1 MLNDQQIN
9 EIHRLHWHQKWSLR
23 QIAQHLNLNRR
34 TVAKY
39 LIHPAQP
46 RPQPKRTS
54 KLEPF
59 HAAIDELL
67 EQDPNAS
74 AVVILQRLRGRGFDG
89 GISILKDHLHKVR
102 TESVARRAYVRVE
115 SPPGDRFE
123 IDWGHF
129 GALDYSGDARKLY
142 AFSLVECHSR
152 MMYVEFTHSQCFE
165 TFVRCHIHAFQA
177 LGGAARHLVYDNL
190 ATAVAEHEGN
200 LVRFHPR
207 FLLFAREFGFLPQAC
222 HVASP
227 WEKGKVERAGIGYLR
242 QNFWPLRTFTDLSD
256 VNRQVRQWLDEIANQ
271 RLHRETKQRPDQRF
285 LAGSLLPVPA
295 LIPDYRDAA
304 APLVRKDLR
313 LEFDGNCYCVPARY
327 VGSRLLVKADSQS
340 LTIYDEQR
348 EVVSY
353 PRCWRRGQTFGAE
366 RFEKE
371 LLDQRPAARLS
382 RTQQRLVTQLGA
394 RAAEYL
400 RNLARLSDRALP
412 RQIAELNELVRH
424 YGPEAVAQAIDKAAA
439 ARAFGSDYIA
449 NILRQQSSPRSVEP
463 PVRLKDPRLNELTTD
478 QLSLLEYDALLLADP
493 EKEKEKP

>member
-46 RPQPKRTS
+46 RPQPQRTS

-59 HAAIDELL
+59 HAAIGELL
-67 EQDPNAS
+67 EQDSSAS

-89 GISILKDHLHKVR
+89 GISILKDYLHKVR
-102 TESVARRAYVRVE
+102 TESAARRAYVRVE

-129 GALDYSGDARKLY
+129 GAFDYSGDARKLY

-165 TFVRCHIHAFQA
+165 TFVRCHVHAFQA
-177 LGGAARHLVYDNL
+177 LGGTARHLVYDNL

-207 FLLFAREFGFLPQAC
+207 FLVFARQFGFLPRAC

-256 VNRQVRQWLDEIANQ
+256 VNLQVRQWLDEIANQ
-271 RLHRETKQRPDQRF
+271 RLHRETHERPQQRF
-285 LAGSLLPVPA
+285 LAGALLPVPA
-295 LIPDYRDAA
+295 LTSDYRDSA
-304 APLVRKDLR
+304 APIVRKDLR

-327 VGSRLLVKADSQS
+327 VGEHLLVKADSQS
-340 LTIYDEQR
+340 LTIYDQDR
-348 EVVSY
+348 EVATY

-400 RNLARLSDRALP
+400 RNLACQSDRALP

-424 YGPEAVAQAIDKAAA
+424 YGSEAVAQAIDKASA

-463 PVRLKDPRLNELTTD
+463 PVRLKDPRLNDLTTD

-493 EKEKEKP
+493 EKEKP

>member
-39 LIHPAQP
+39 LIHPARP

-59 HAAIDELL
+59 HAAIGELL

-89 GISILKDHLHKVR
+89 GISILKDYLHKVR
-102 TESVARRAYVRVE
+102 TESAARRAYVRVE

-165 TFVRCHIHAFQA
+165 TFVRCHVHAFQA
-177 LGGAARHLVYDNL
+177 LGGTARHLVYDNL

-207 FLLFAREFGFLPQAC
+207 FLVFARQFGFLPQAC

-271 RLHRETKQRPDQRF
+271 RLHRETNQRPDQRF

-327 VGSRLLVKADSQS
+327 VGTRLLVKADSQS
-340 LTIYDEQR
+340 LTIYDEHR
-348 EVVSY
+348 DVVSY

-382 RTQQRLVTQLGA
+382 RTQQRLITQLGA
-394 RAAEYL
+394 RASEYL
-400 RNLARLSDRALP
+400 RNLAHQSDRALP

-449 NILRQQSSPRSVEP
+449 NILRQQSSPRPVEP

-493 EKEKEKP
+493 EKEKP

>member
-1 MLNDQQIN
+1 MLSNEQIN

-23 QIAQHLNLNRR
+23 QVARHLNLNRR

-39 LIHPAQP
+39 LIQPAQLRP
-46 RPQPKRTS
+46 RPRRTS
-54 KLEPF
+54 KLVPF
-59 HAAIDELL
+59 HAAIGELL
-67 EQDPNAS
+67 EQDPHAS

-89 GISILKDHLHKVR
+89 GVTILKDYLHKVR

-129 GALDYSGDARKLY
+129 GALDYCGDKRKLY

-165 TFVRCHIHAFQA
+165 TFLRCHVHAFQA
-177 LGGAARHLVYDNL
+177 LGGIARHLVYDNL

-207 FLLFAREFGFLPQAC
+207 FLAFAREFGFLPRAC

-242 QNFWPLRTFTDLSD
+242 QNFWPLRTFTDLAD
-256 VNRQVRQWLDEIANQ
+256 VNHQVRQWLEEVANQ
-271 RLHRETKQRPDQRF
+271 RLHRETRERPDQRF
-285 LAGSLLPVPA
+285 LVESLLPVPT
-295 LIPDYRDAA
+295 LLPDYRDTADA
-304 APLVRKDLR
+304 LVRKDLR
-313 LEFDGNCYCVPARY
+313 LEFDGNRYCVPARY
-327 VGSRLLVKADSQS
+327 VGCRLTVKADSQS
-340 LTIYDEQR
+340 LAIYHQDR
-348 EVVSY
+348 EVVTY
-353 PRCWRRGQTFGAE
+353 ARCWRRGQTLGAE

-371 LLDQRPAARLS
+371 LLDQRPAAHLS
-382 RTQQRLVTQLGA
+382 RTQQRLVAQLGA

-400 RNLARLSDRALP
+400 RNLAQSDRALP
-412 RQIAELNELVRH
+412 RQIAELNELVRG

-449 NILRQQSSPRSVEP
+449 NILRQQSSPRPVAP
-463 PVRLKDPRLNELTTD
+463 PVRLKDPRLNELATD
-478 QLSLLEYDALLLADP
+478 QLSLLEYDAFLLEDP
-493 EKEKEKP
+493 EKEKS

>member
-1 MLNDQQIN
+1 MLSNEQIN

-23 QIAQHLNLNRR
+23 QIARHLNLNRR

-39 LIHPAQP
+39 LIQPAPPRP
-46 RPQPKRTS
+46 RPQRTS

-59 HAAIDELL
+59 HPAIGEWL
-67 EQDPNAS
+67 EQDPHAS

-89 GISILKDHLHKVR
+89 GITILKDYLHQVR
-102 TESVARRAYVRVE
+102 TESAARRAYVRVE

-129 GALDYSGDARKLY
+129 GALDYSGDTRKLY

-152 MMYVEFTHSQCFE
+152 MMYIEFTHSQCFE
-165 TFVRCHIHAFQA
+165 TFVRCHIHAFES
-177 LGGAARHLVYDNL
+177 LGGIARHLVYDNL

-207 FLLFAREFGFLPQAC
+207 FLAFAREFGFLPRAC

-242 QNFWPLRTFTDLSD
+242 QNFWPLRTFTDLAD
-256 VNRQVRQWLDEIANQ
+256 VNRQVRQWLDEVANQ
-271 RLHRETKQRPDQRF
+271 RLHSETRERPDQRF
-285 LAGSLLPVPA
+285 VVESLLPMPA
-295 LIPDYRDAA
+295 LVPDYRDTAD
-304 APLVRKDLR
+304 PLVRKDLR
-313 LEFDGNCYCVPARY
+313 LEFDGNRYCVPARY
-327 VGSRLLVKADSQS
+327 IGCRLTVKADSQS
-340 LTIYDEQR
+340 LTIYDQHR
-348 EVVSY
+348 EVTTYS
-353 PRCWRRGQTFGAE
+353 RCWRRGQTLGAE

-382 RTQQRLVTQLGA
+382 RAQQRLVAQLGA
-394 RAAEYL
+394 RVAEYL
-400 RNLARLSDRALP
+400 RQLAQSDRALP
-412 RQIAELNELVRH
+412 RQIVELNELVRS

-449 NILRQQSSPRSVEP
+449 NLLRQQCSPRPVEP
-463 PVRLKDPRLNELTTD
+463 PVRLKDPRLNELATD
-478 QLSLLEYDALLLADP
+478 QLSLLEYDAFLLEDP
-493 EKEKEKP
+493 EKEKS

>member
-23 QIAQHLNLNRR
+23 QITHHLNLNRR

-46 RPQPKRTS
+46 RPQPQRTS

-59 HAAIDELL
+59 HAAIGELL
-67 EQDPNAS
+67 EQDPSAS

-89 GISILKDHLHKVR
+89 GISILKDYLHKVR
-102 TESVARRAYVRVE
+102 TESAARRAYVRIE

-123 IDWGHF
+123 VDWGHF

-165 TFVRCHIHAFQA
+165 TFVRCHVHAFQS
-177 LGGAARHLVYDNL
+177 LGGVARHLVYDNL

-207 FLLFAREFGFLPQAC
+207 FLAFAREFGFLPRAC

-242 QNFWPLRTFTDLSD
+242 QNFWPLRTFTDLTD

-271 RLHRETKQRPDQRF
+271 RLHRETRERPDQRF
-285 LAGSLLPVPA
+285 TAESLLPVPA
-295 LIPDYRDAA
+295 LLPDYRDSTDA
-304 APLVRKDLR
+304 LVRKDLR
-313 LEFDGNCYCVPARY
+313 LEFDSNRYCVPARY
-327 VGSRLLVKADSQS
+327 VGSRLTVKADSQS
-340 LTIYDEQR
+340 LTIYDQHR
-348 EVVSY
+348 EVFTY
-353 PRCWRRGQTFGAE
+353 PRCWRRGQTLGAE

-371 LLDQRPAARLS
+371 LLDQRPAAHLS

-400 RNLARLSDRALP
+400 RNLADQSDRAVP
-412 RQIAELNELVRH
+412 RQIAELNELVRQ
-424 YGPEAVAQAIDKAAA
+424 YGPEAVAQAIHKAAA

-449 NILRQQSSPRSVEP
+449 NILRQQSSPRPVEP

-478 QLSLLEYDALLLADP
+478 QLSLLDYDALLLEDP
-493 EKEKEKP
+493 EKEKS

>member
-9 EIHRLHWHQKWSLR
+9 EIHRLHFHQKWSLR

-46 RPQPKRTS
+46 RPQPQRTS

-59 HAAIDELL
+59 HTAIGELL
-67 EQDPNAS
+67 EQDPAAS

-89 GISILKDHLHKVR
+89 GISILKNYLHKVR
-102 TESVARRAYVRVE
+102 TESAARRAYVRVE

-165 TFVRCHIHAFQA
+165 TFVRCHVHAFQS
-177 LGGAARHLVYDNL
+177 LGGIARHLVYDNL

-207 FLLFAREFGFLPQAC
+207 FLAFAREFGFLPRAC

-242 QNFWPLRTFTDLSD
+242 QNFWPLRSFTDLAD

-271 RLHRETKQRPDQRF
+271 RLHRETNERPNQRF
-285 LAGSLLPVPA
+285 LTGSLLPVPA
-295 LIPDYRDAA
+295 LLPDYRDSA

-313 LEFDGNCYCVPARY
+313 LEFDSNCYCVPARY
-327 VGSRLLVKADSQS
+327 VGTRLLVKADSQS
-340 LTIYDEQR
+340 LAIYDQHR
-348 EVVSY
+348 EVATY
-353 PRCWRRGQTFGAE
+353 LRCWRRGQTFGAE

-371 LLDQRPAARLS
+371 LLDQRPAAQLS

-400 RNLARLSDRALP
+400 RNLAHQSDRALP
-412 RQIAELNELVRH
+412 RQISELNELVRQ
-424 YGPEAVAQAIDKAAA
+424 YGPEAVAQAVDKAAA

-449 NILRQQSSPRSVEP
+449 NILRQQSSPRPVEP

-478 QLSLLEYDALLLADP
+478 QLSLLEYDALLLEDP
-493 EKEKEKP
+493 EKEKP